1 MIKSWIILFKTAIFQ
16 VKLFKWDFFIQG
28 PLFIC
33 CIQVVVW
40 SPSHV
45 WLFHD
50 PMDCGPPGSSVHG
63 ISQAKILEWVAISSS
78 RAPSWLREWAHISSI
93 SCTGRS
99 CIKSVFPKYL
109 LFLRWKVLCILNY
122 FLDLLVDFHSGQ
134 SSNSIFKRDWM
145 HLIQLYYHDIHH
157 LLNIVS

>member
-1 MIKSWIILFKTAIFQ
+1 MRFFYIRTTIHLLHSSGCLVTKSCLTLSWPHGLWPTRLLCPWNFPGQNTGMGCHF
-16 VKLFKWDFFIQG
+16 LLQG
-28 PLFIC
+28 TFLT
-33 CIQVVVW
+33 QGV
-40 SPSHV
+40 SPH
-45 WLFHD
+45 LFHLLHWK
-50 PMDCGPPGSSVHG
+50 MDSLPLSHLLS
-63 ISQAKILEWVAISSS
+63 
-78 RAPSWLREWAHISSI
+78 
-93 SCTGRS
+93 S